1 MTGQIIEN
9 IIRGQNALFKQQMT
23 VSADV
28 KMNRNFVLFV
38 IAYEIVG
45 ALEILLA
52 NFFFNNQNKIAVVSD
67 VWVIQI
73 H

>member
-9 IIRGQNALFKQQMT
+9 IIRSRNALFKQQMT

-45 ALEILLA
+45 ALEILLG
-52 NFFFNNQNKIAVVSD
+52 NFFSITKTRLQWYLMSG
-67 VWVIQI
+67 
-73 H
+73 

>member
-9 IIRGQNALFKQQMT
+9 IIRSRNTLFKQQMT

-45 ALEILLA
+45 ALEILLG
-52 NFFFNNQNKIAVVSD
+52 NFFSITKTRLQWYLMSG
-67 VWVIQI
+67 
-73 H
+73 

>member
-9 IIRGQNALFKQQMT
+9 IIRSRNALFKQQMT

-45 ALEILLA
+45 ALEILLG
-52 NFFFNNQNKIAVVSD
+52 NFFQ
-67 VWVIQI
+67 
-73 H
+73 